1 MIEFGGGSLELNGQP
16 AKAGVTHAIKFASTE
31 SGQEMLVKVNDKAPW
46 MGDVHVEG
54 RRYVEVSIEM
64 FMAFMARADWAPVAP
79 GAPSAEDVVDIDDE
93 GEDA

>member
-64 FMAFMARADWAPVAP
+64 FMAMMARAGWLPVSPTAPV
-79 GAPSAEDVVDIDDE
+79 EEVDGDDDE
-93 GEDA
+93 KRA